1 MRLSHIIKEPLSV
14 PSPFE
19 FAQKVDAQAT
29 KRQLNRE
36 KQCVRSI
43 LRKRM
48 ENRGGNYI
56 WIFVDARLDT
66 GEEPA
71 PLYFPP
77 SKRKFFAGSR
87 CLRMNASAQM
97 FQADSMP
104 TSPALVNVHT

>member
-56 WIFVDARLDT
+56 
-66 GEEPA
+66 
-71 PLYFPP
+71 
-77 SKRKFFAGSR
+77 
-87 CLRMNASAQM
+87 
-97 FQADSMP
+97 
-104 TSPALVNVHT
+104 